1 MTDRTA
7 RLRVLGLVRA
17 SHPAPAVAVTLAA
30 MLLAATW
37 DASTR
42 EVALIGVAALAGQ
55 LTVGWSNDLVDRDRD
70 RRSGRRDKPL
80 VTGDVG
86 ATAVWTAIGVAAVVC
101 VAASVS
107 LGARPG
113 ALHLVLVVTGW
124 AYNLGLKRTVLSG
137 APYAICFGGLPVV
150 VSLASRDEPGP
161 WWIVVAG
168 ALLGVGAH
176 LVNAVP
182 DLEDDRRTGVVG
194 LPHRLGA
201 ARSVDLATALL
212 LAGTVVTVVAP
223 SGGVGLAGVVTL
235 ALCAA
240 LLVAGRVLPGR
251 ASFRAAM
258 GIALVDVVALL
269 LRS

>member
-1 MTDRTA
+1 MTDRAAVT
-7 RLRVLGLVRA
+7 RVLGLVRA
-17 SHPAPAVAVTLAA
+17 SHPGPAAAVTVAA

-37 DASTR
+37 DASAR
-42 EVALIGVAALAGQ
+42 VVALVGVAALAGQ

-86 ATAVWTAIGVAAVVC
+86 APTVRTAIVVAAVVC
-101 VAASVS
+101 VAGSLSV
-107 LGARPG
+107 GVVPG
-113 ALHLVLVVTGW
+113 TLHLALVATGW
-124 AYNLGLKRTVLSG
+124 AYNLGLKRTVLSWV
-137 APYAICFGGLPVV
+137 PYAVCFGGLPVV
-150 VSLASRDEPGP
+150 VSLASRDEHGP
-161 WWIVVAG
+161 WWIVAAG
-168 ALLGVGAH
+168 ALLGTGAH

-201 ARSVDLATALL
+201 ARAVDLATALL
-212 LAGTVVTVVAP
+212 LAGSVVTVVAP
-223 SGGVGLAGVVTL
+223 AGGADVVGLVALGV
-235 ALCAA
+235 CAA

>member
-1 MTDRTA
+1 
-7 RLRVLGLVRA
+7 
-17 SHPAPAVAVTLAA
+17 
-30 MLLAATW
+30 MLLAMTW
-37 DASTR
+37 DGSAR
-42 EVALIGVAALAGQ
+42 DVILIGVAALAGQ

-80 VTGDVG
+80 AIGDVG
-86 ATAVWTAIGVAAVVC
+86 VTAVRTAIVVVVAVC
-101 VAASVS
+101 VAGSLS

-113 ALHLVLVVTGW
+113 ALHLALVATGW
-124 AYNLGLKRTVLSG
+124 GYNLWLKRTVLSWT
-137 APYAICFGGLPVV
+137 PYAVCFGGLPMV
-150 VSLASRDEPGP
+150 VSLASRGEPAP
-161 WWIVVAG
+161 WWVLAAG

-201 ARSVDLATALL
+201 ARSVELATALL

-223 SGGVGLAGVVTL
+223 TGGADAAGLATL

-240 LLVAGRVLPGR
+240 LLVAGRLLPGR

>member
-1 MTDRTA
+1 
-7 RLRVLGLVRA
+7 
-17 SHPAPAVAVTLAA
+17 

-37 DASTR
+37 DGSAR
-42 EVALIGVAALAGQ
+42 VVAVVGVAALAGQ

-70 RRSGRRDKPL
+70 RLSARRDKPL

-86 ATAVWTAIGVAAVVC
+86 VAAVRTAIGAAAVVC
-101 VAASVS
+101 AVASVS

-113 ALHLVLVVTGW
+113 ALHLALVAMGW
-124 AYNLGLKRTVLSG
+124 AYNLGLKRTVLSWV
-137 APYAICFGGLPVV
+137 PYAVCFAGLPVV

-182 DLEDDRRTGVVG
+182 DLEDDRRAGVVG

-201 ARSVDLATALL
+201 ARSVDVATALL

-223 SGGVGLAGVVTL
+223 SGGADVAGLAAL
-235 ALCAA
+235 ALCAV
-240 LLVAGRVLPGR
+240 LLVAGRLLPGR

-269 LRS
+269 LRG

>member
-1 MTDRTA
+1 VTDRAAVTP
-7 RLRVLGLVRA
+7 VLGLVRA
-17 SHPAPAVAVTLAA
+17 SHPGPAVAVTAAA

-37 DASTR
+37 DASAGCVT
-42 EVALIGVAALAGQ
+42 LIGAAALTGQ

-70 RRSGRRDKPL
+70 RVSGRRDKPL
-80 VTGDVG
+80 VTGDVRT
-86 ATAVWTAIGVAAVVC
+86 ATVRTSIVV
-101 VAASVS
+101 ASVACVVASLS
-107 LGARPG
+107 LGLRPG
-113 ALHLVLVVTGW
+113 TLHLALVAVGW
-124 AYNLGLKRTVLSG
+124 TYNLGLKRTVLSWV
-137 APYAICFGGLPVV
+137 PYAVCFGMLPVV
-150 VSLASRDEPGP
+150 VSLAARDEPGP
-161 WWIVVAG
+161 WWIVAAG
-168 ALLGVGAH
+168 ALLGTGAH

-201 ARSVDLATALL
+201 ARSVDLATVLL
-212 LAGTVVTVVAP
+212 LAGSIVTVVAP
-223 SGGVGLAGVVTL
+223 AGGVDVVGVVTL
-235 ALCAA
+235 VLCAA

>member
-1 MTDRTA
+1 MT
-7 RLRVLGLVRA
+7 V
-17 SHPAPAVAVTLAA
+17 AA

-37 DASTR
+37 DASALH
-42 EVALIGVAALAGQ
+42 VVLIGVAALAGQ

-86 ATAVWTAIGVAAVVC
+86 AATVRTAIVVAAVVC
-101 VAASVS
+101 GIASLS

-113 ALHLVLVVTGW
+113 GLHLALVATGW
-124 AYNLGLKRTVLSG
+124 AYNLGLKRTVLSW
-137 APYAICFGGLPVV
+137 APYAVCFGGLPVV
-150 VSLASRDEPGP
+150 VSLASRGEPGP
-161 WWIVVAG
+161 WWILVAG

-201 ARSVDLATALL
+201 ARSIDLATALL

-223 SGGVGLAGVVTL
+223 TGGVDVVGLVVL
-235 ALCAA
+235 GACAA